1 MKSPR
6 VAQRERICLQCRS
19 GEAADLSLAR
29 EDSLEEGM
37 TTHSSILALAN
48 PMDRSAWQATVHTVA
63 QSRTQQKQLS
73 THTRDGG
80 GEQR

>member
-1 MKSPR
+1 
-6 VAQRERICLQCRS
+6 
-19 GEAADLSLAR
+19 
-29 EDSLEEGM
+29 M

-63 QSRTQQKQLS
+63 QSWTQQKQLS